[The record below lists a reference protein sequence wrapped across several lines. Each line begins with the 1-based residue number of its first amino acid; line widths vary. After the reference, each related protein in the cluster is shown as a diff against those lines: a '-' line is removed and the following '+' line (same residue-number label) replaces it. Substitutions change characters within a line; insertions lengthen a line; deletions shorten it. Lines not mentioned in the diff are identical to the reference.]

1 MTEQSKAMKI
11 ADPILFLSGIRWNF
25 ARQRHQHLAEGFARR
40 HPVLFV
46 EMGLSPAH
54 LGRAGAETVVHWRN
68 WARGV
73 RAEGENLRIY
83 AAPPALPFVRRFL
96 GIQRINLRLMYR
108 GVVRALAAL
117 NLDRPLVWVSDP
129 YFGAIPPEMGKGMV
143 VFDWIHAG
151 GEEEESRRG
160 RVYRALLA
168 EVRNQADLIFTPS
181 RLIMERHGAGDRRF
195 HYLPHGVSE
204 GWLHPAPVSP
214 PPPEIVSLPRPILG
228 FSGTIGPALD
238 AVLLGALA
246 RLRPDWSFVLIGEIR
261 SFPGVLPSAPN
272 VYYLG
277 PRPPRELP
285 RYLGAF
291 SAGIIPYRVGPET
304 ETVHPVKTYE
314 YLAAGLPVVSTPLPE
329 IRHLREVVGFA
340 ASPREFVARLEE
352 EIGGDTPEKR
362 AARRHFAHDNTWE
375 KRVEEIER
383 IIAETGKE

>member
-1 MTEQSKAMKI
+1 MP
-11 ADPILFLSGIRWNF
+11 DPVLFLSGIRWDF

-46 EMGLSPAH
+46 EMGLSPTH
-54 LGRAGAETVVHWRN
+54 LLRPVKGTVSHWRN
-68 WARGV
+68 WMRG
-73 RAEGENLRIY
+73 RQEAGKNLWIY
-83 AAPPALPFVRRFL
+83 TAPPALPFARRVL
-96 GIQRINLRLMYR
+96 GIQRINLRFMYQ
-108 GVVRALAAL
+108 GVGRALAAL
-117 NLDRPLVWVSDP
+117 NMDRPLVWVSDP
-129 YFGAIPPEMGKGMV
+129 YFGAIPPEMRRGLV

-168 EVRNQADLIFTPS
+168 SVRDQADLIFTPS
-181 RLIMERHGAGDRRF
+181 RLVMERYGAGDRRF

-204 GWLHPAPVSP
+204 EWLQAAPGSP
-214 PPPEIVSLPRPILG
+214 PPPEIASLPRPIIG
-228 FSGTIGPALD
+228 FSGTVGPVLD
-238 AVLLGALA
+238 AGLLGALA

-261 SFPGVLPSAPN
+261 LFPGVLPSAPN
-272 VYYLG
+272 IIYLG

-291 SAGIIPYRVGPET
+291 SAGIIPYRVCPET

-329 IRHLREVVGFA
+329 IRHLAGTVDFA
-340 ASPREFVARLEE
+340 ASAEDFIRSLEDL
-352 EIGGDTPEKR
+352 IAGDTPEKKE
-362 AARRHFAHDNTWE
+362 ARRHFARDNSWA

-383 IIAETGKE
+383 IIAEVEKE